1 MKKTTTWDIKEPFL
15 MKMVLMICSI
25 MRKVLVTTRLKKNK
39 KKQKQNNNN
48 TGRPRRQI
56 VSQSDGSISIPSLF
70 RIRFS
75 FLSFFFSFSFSLSSF
90 PSFRFHSYLIV
101 TFFYSSTTL
110 MLETRQGRFFNGALS
125 DESA

>member
-1 MKKTTTWDIKEPFL
+1 MKKTTTWDKKEPFL

-70 RIRFS
+70 RIRLY
-75 FLSFFFSFSFSLSSF
+75 FLSFFFLFFFSFIVSLFSLSLLLNCYIF
-90 PSFRFHSYLIV
+90 LLLNNADARN
-101 TFFYSSTTL
+101 
-110 MLETRQGRFFNGALS
+110 EAGAIFQRRS
-125 DESA
+125 VR